1 MGSNLSGNKSRPL
14 LFVPFV
20 AKAQS
25 PVATTTTATNAK
37 TQPVHGLTRAPVA
50 KVYTQ
55 YPTAHNLKQN
65 FNPLPCNIVSP
76 IDTYQLSKELSHYPH
91 KDFTEYLL
99 HSFTYGFRI
108 GYVGQEFSNI
118 ANNLKSAE
126 LYKRVIEDSI
136 IEELMR
142 GRVAGPFAK
151 PPFENF
157 RTSPIGVV
165 PKKET
170 GKFRVITDLSSPRG
184 FSINDGILD
193 AEASVEF
200 NNFDSAV
207 NIVADPGKGSLM
219 AKLDIKSA
227 FRICPV
233 HPDDWH
239 LLGFSLDDLFFV
251 DLCLPFGLRS
261 SVNRFT
267 TLADTLLWIMKNNLN
282 IKSCTNYLDDY
293 FLAGEAKSEECQNHM
308 IATSQLFARLGV
320 PLAKEKTEG
329 PTTQIKFLGIEIDS
343 MRMSLRLPDDKL
355 GDISNLIQTWL
366 GKKKC
371 TKRELLSLIGK
382 LSFASKVIPSGRLF
396 LRRLIDL
403 STTVEKLSHHISMS
417 REAREDIK
425 WWAEYLP
432 SWNGRYRILEPKTT
446 LAPDLEIY
454 TDASS
459 LGLGIFYNGK
469 WVSAKWPTE
478 FQAYSIQWKELFPIY
493 ITCLLWSSDFRGKR
507 LLFHCDNLAIVNIWS
522 SKSSKCPKLMS
533 LLRRLFFLTAKHE
546 FTVNVKHIPGVNNRL
561 ADHLSRLQLA
571 QFFRLAPGAAQA
583 HTQIPPA
590 AWQI

>member
-1 MGSNLSGNKSRPL
+1 M
-14 LFVPFV
+14 
-20 AKAQS
+20 
-25 PVATTTTATNAK
+25 
-37 TQPVHGLTRAPVA
+37 
-50 KVYTQ
+50 
-55 YPTAHNLKQN
+55 
-65 FNPLPCNIVSP
+65 SP
-76 IDTYQLSKELSHYPH
+76 IDTYQLSKELSNYPH

-99 HSFTYGFRI
+99 HSFTNGFRI
-108 GYVGQEFSNI
+108 GYVGQEFANI

-126 LYKRVIEDSI
+126 LHKRIIVDSI
-136 IEELMR
+136 IDELKK

-151 PPFENF
+151 PPFQHF

-165 PKKET
+165 PKKEA

-184 FSINDGILD
+184 FSINDGIPD

-207 NIVADPGKGSLM
+207 NIVAELGKGALM

-239 LLGFSLDDLFFV
+239 LLGFSLDGLFFV

-267 TLADTLLWIMKNNLN
+267 SLAGNLLWIMKNNLK
-282 IKSCTNYLDDY
+282 IHSCTNYLDDY
-293 FLAGEAKSEECQNHM
+293 FLAGAAMSDDCQKHM
-308 IATSQLFARLGV
+308 TATSRLFTKLGV
-320 PLAKEKTEG
+320 PLAEEKTEG
-329 PTTQIKFLGIEIDS
+329 PTTKITFLGIEIDS
-343 MRMSLRLPDDKL
+343 MSMSLRLPDGKL
-355 GDISNLIQTWL
+355 GDLSNLIRSWM

-403 STTVEKLSHHISMS
+403 STTVEKLSFHISMTK
-417 REAREDIK
+417 EVREDIK

-432 SWNGRYRILEPKTT
+432 SWNGKYRILEQTTT

-454 TDASS
+454 TDASN

-469 WVSAKWPTE
+469 WISARWPNE
-478 FQAYSIQWKELFPIY
+478 FKEHSIQWKELFPIF
-493 ITCLLWSSDFRGKR
+493 ITCLLWSDDFKGKR

-522 SKSSKCPKLMS
+522 SQTSRCPNLMS
-533 LLRRLFFLTAKHE
+533 LLRRLFFISAKHE
-546 FTVNVKHIPGVNNRL
+546 FTVNVKHIPGVDNRL

-571 QFFRLAPGAAQA
+571 QFFRLVPGAAQGET
-583 HTQIPPA
+583 HIPPA